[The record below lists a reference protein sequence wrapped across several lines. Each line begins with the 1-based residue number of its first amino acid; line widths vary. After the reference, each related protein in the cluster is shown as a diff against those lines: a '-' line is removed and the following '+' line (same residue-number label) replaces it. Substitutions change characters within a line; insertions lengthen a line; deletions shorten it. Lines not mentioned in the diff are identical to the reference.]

1 MSKMQDVLFEDTIRS
16 ECDFKNI
23 EIIDNVTGLATN
35 VITEN
40 TDEQFIETIKQ
51 LDQHNI
57 LDYTD
62 PTEIKIE
69 SENVKLFFTKEAE
82 EYGNNIWRIML
93 FVNDECIIS
102 EDIETDITYNVLKST
117 LTEIF
122 VSTVKKLDLPHQE
135 FVKTLNVL
143 DKIFEKFII

>member
-23 EIIDNVTGLATN
+23 EIIDNVNGLATN